1 MIKTHSSGLLATL
14 ALASSVLLTAC
25 GGSSSDDNNA
35 KAPEAPAIPQE
46 SGVCG
51 QSGEGI
57 NHEALMSKNCEYLSS
72 YRLFADHS
80 NPTAEPAAGGIPYD
94 LSTAL
99 FSDYTSKYRF
109 VFVPEGEQAQ
119 YSENEAFDF
128 PVGTVITKTFSL
140 PASTAF
146 RGFDNETMLETRL
159 LIRRAS
165 GWTALPYVWDKE
177 GKLAT
182 FKAAG
187 AFLDVSTT
195 HNGQQF
201 DFTYEVPDT
210 NMCKQCH
217 QFNTADSSLFT
228 PIGPKARLLNKEYN
242 YAGGTENQLAHWE
255 AAGILEALP
264 SDLTTIATV
273 PGYEDSDEPLL
284 ASRSDDELMD
294 LAKGYLDINCAHC
307 HRPEGGASNTA
318 LHLEFWR
325 SYENNK
331 TNHGRCKTPL
341 AYTDRSGNDLKVDL
355 VPGNAEQSILH
366 ARMNT
371 VKPRERMPE
380 IGRSLV
386 HQEGVALVAS
396 WIDSLPG
403 DCNPSSN

>member
-1 MIKTHSSGLLATL
+1 MIKPRSGGLFATL
-14 ALASSVLLTAC
+14 AFSSSILLSAC
-25 GGSSSDDNNA
+25 GGSSSDDTA
-35 KAPEAPAIPQE
+35 KTPETPAIPQE

-57 NHEALMSKNCEYLSS
+57 NHDALMSTNCQYLSS
-72 YRLFADHS
+72 YRLFNDPA
-80 NPTAEPAAGGIPYD
+80 NPTAEPNEDGIPYD

-119 YSENEAFDF
+119 YSEDEAFDF

-146 RGFDNETMLETRL
+146 RGFDNEAMLETRL
-159 LIRRAS
+159 LIHRAN

-177 GKLAT
+177 GNLAT

-187 AFLDVSTT
+187 AFLDVSTV

-228 PIGPKARLLNKEYN
+228 PIGPKARLLNNEYN
-242 YAGGTENQLAHWE
+242 YAGGTENQLVHWE
-255 AAGILEALP
+255 AAGILAALP

-273 PGYEDSDEPLL
+273 PAYEDKDKPLLTTKSDE
-284 ASRSDDELMD
+284 DLMD

-307 HRPEGGASNTA
+307 HRPEGGASNTK
-318 LHLEFWR
+318 LNLEFWR
-325 SYENNK
+325 SYEDNK
-331 TNHGRCKTPL
+331 TEHGRCKTPL
-341 AYTDRSGNDLKVDL
+341 AYTDRSGNGLKVDL

-366 ARMNT
+366 ARINT

-396 WIDSLPG
+396 WINSLPG
-403 DCNPSSN
+403 NCDPLTN